1 MNFIAKFF
9 SVSGIFMAFPYIFP
23 FKKLIFIY
31 AQLKIMCD
39 RKYFPQTLLHRNCPV
54 LNDSYQHIPRIHQ
67 CSKQEIIKIIIDFF
81 TSFFFPGY
89 KIYFI
94 FLRQKDPCGFRAGK

>member
-9 SVSGIFMAFPYIFP
+9 SVSGIFMAFPHIFP

-39 RKYFPQTLLHRNCPV
+39 RKYFPQTFLHGYSSV
-54 LNDSYQHIPRIHQ
+54 LDDIYKHITGVHK
-67 CSKQEIIKIIIDFF
+67 CSEQEIIKVIIDFF
-81 TSFFFPGY
+81 FCLFFFCDKVY
-89 KIYFI
+89 LF
-94 FLRQKDPCGFRAGK
+94 FLGK